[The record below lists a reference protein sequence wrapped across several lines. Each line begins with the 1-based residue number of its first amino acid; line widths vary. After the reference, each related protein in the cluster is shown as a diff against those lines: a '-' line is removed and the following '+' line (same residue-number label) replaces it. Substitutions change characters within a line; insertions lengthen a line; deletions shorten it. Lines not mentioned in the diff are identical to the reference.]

1 MKCILHIGLQKC
13 GSTSLQKWL
22 FANRDALKAHGIL
35 YPKTLG
41 IPNHKFL
48 TALGMT
54 FEKKHWVIEDT
65 GARSLKDFKIW
76 KQQIAQQFKKELDA
90 VSDRVET
97 VVISH
102 EDLSRLGDV
111 GVQRCVTWLRDYFDE
126 ISLVG
131 YVRPPAEMA
140 NSFLSQSAKNGE
152 MVDPEAY
159 LGKFRVNF
167 TRVANRWAERVDG
180 ARWRSLSQ
188 VDDVVGDFCSVLKID
203 PRAFKTVPRTNQALS
218 KEAFELLH
226 HLNLKFRIGD
236 RKNYNRMMFV
246 EELPSKQSFKIAR
259 SDALDIQ
266 TRHAAEIESFVA
278 LVPEI
283 SPEHLEVDLDRYPED
298 VTLSS
303 AAPAYTPEL
312 RFIIRRLNAQIWL
325 EKSIGRMNLA
335 EAMISDGRK
344 KRARELLG
352 AAGAHL
358 NRAVQVDADQVTSDV
373 ANLRLRLEKLY
384 GVVQAMAGRGG
395 KQP

>member
-1 MKCILHIGLQKC
+1 
-13 GSTSLQKWL
+13 
-22 FANRDALKAHGIL
+22 
-35 YPKTLG
+35 
-41 IPNHKFL
+41 
-48 TALGMT
+48 
-54 FEKKHWVIEDT
+54 
-65 GARSLKDFKIW
+65 
-76 KQQIAQQFKKELDA
+76 
-90 VSDRVET
+90 
-97 VVISH
+97 
-102 EDLSRLGDV
+102 
-111 GVQRCVTWLRDYFDE
+111 
-126 ISLVG
+126 
-131 YVRPPAEMA
+131 
-140 NSFLSQSAKNGE
+140 
-152 MVDPEAY
+152 
-159 LGKFRVNF
+159 
-167 TRVANRWAERVDG
+167 
-180 ARWRSLSQ
+180 
-188 VDDVVGDFCSVLKID
+188 
-203 PRAFKTVPRTNQALS
+203 LS

-303 AAPAYTPEL
+303 AAPPYTPEL

-358 NRAVQVDADQVTSDV
+358 NRAAQVDADQVTSDV

>member
-1 MKCILHIGLQKC
+1 MPTTTPEYDERIRVMTYA
-13 GSTSLQKWL
+13 SV
-22 FANRDALKAHGIL
+22 
-35 YPKTLG
+35 YPHYVNKV
-41 IPNHKFL
+41 
-48 TALGMT
+48 
-54 FEKKHWVIEDT
+54 EKKGRAKE
-65 GARSLKDFKIW
+65 
-76 KQQIAQQFKKELDA
+76 ELDA

-97 VVISH
+97 LVISH

-111 GVQRCVTWLRDYFDE
+111 GVQRCMTWLRDYFAE

-180 ARWRSLSQ
+180 ARWRALSQ
-188 VDDVVGDFCSVLKID
+188 VDDVVGDFCSVLMID

-303 AAPAYTPEL
+303 AAPPYTPEL

-358 NRAVQVDADQVTSDV
+358 NRAAQVDADQVTSDV